1 VVFSTNYLQLNNM
14 LDLQEIP
21 QRKKNFKTIKDWS
34 IDVQCSGNTYDG
46 VRIPARESA
55 ITVVVL
61 NRGAFF
67 FF

>member
-1 VVFSTNYLQLNNM
+1 M